1 MSKKRYRTIRE
12 ISKTSTA
19 QCNLEHYTLFL
30 LSEPKHGGCS
40 RLAEILGDVSHDSG
54 NRFLLRERYEP
65 KDLFKIIEKIINV
78 VGGILSVDDTVIEKI
93 YSDPKNAELISY
105 FWSGKAHKTIIG
117 LNLITLY
124 YSDINGNS
132 VPINYRIYD
141 KKEEKTKNDYFREM
155 VSEIRSWGV
164 QPRIVTGDSWY
175 SGVENLKFL
184 KNQKLGFLFGI
195 EKNRT
200 VSNEPHKYCQVSTL
214 VIPESGL
221 RTHLKE
227 FGFIKLFRK
236 DFKKEDSRHY
246 ILYVPDEERIK
257 DITRNEFITIHDT
270 HWGIETFHRAIK
282 QVCGICRFMVRDTLA
297 IKTHIFCSLQA
308 FVRLEFMRS
317 EKIISNWYEVQRN
330 MFTLV
335 VREHIFAN
343 LSSDGII

>member
-1 MSKKRYRTIRE
+1 MEVVAGYQKYWETFHI
-12 ISKTSTA
+12 
-19 QCNLEHYTLFL
+19 Q
-30 LSEPKHGGCS
+30 G
-40 RLAEILGDVSHDSG
+40 V

-65 KDLFKIIEKIINV
+65 KDLFKIIEKIINS

-105 FWSGKAHKTIIG
+105 FCSGKAHKTIIG

-124 YSDINGNS
+124 YSDINGIS

-141 KKEEKTKNDYFREM
+141 KKEGKTKNDYLREM
-155 VSEIRSWGV
+155 VSEIISWGV
-164 QPRIVTGDSWY
+164 KPRIVTGDSWY

-200 VSNEPHKYCQVSTL
+200 VSNEPHKYCQVRNL

-227 FGFIKLFRK
+227 FGFVKLFRK

-246 ILYVPDEERIK
+246 ILYLPNEEKIK
-257 DITRNEFITIHDT
+257 DITRNEFMTIHDT

-282 QVCGICRFMVRDTLA
+282 QVCGICRFMVRDTQA

-308 FVRLEFMRS
+308 FVRLEFMRV

-330 MFTLV
+330 LFTLV

-343 LSSDGII
+343 LNSNDMLMYT